1 MKWPVPLAAALLLA
15 GCYQV
20 GSLEGTQVEQIRV
33 EGRLFQ
39 VRLRPTGAPN
49 EWRMQINRATMVI
62 GPDLEL
68 EGDRARAVARSTA
81 CAASTTTRP
90 SPAPENSSPFHMGR
104 NSLRCS
110 SLNAA
115 GSRTRGTRS

>member
-68 EGDRARAVARSTA
+68 EGDRARAVARRIMVRTCRGRPYNQSVDGMRGINYY
-81 CAASTTTRP
+81 TTFT
-90 SPAPENSSPFHMGR
+90 
-104 NSLRCS
+104 C
-110 SLNAA
+110 
-115 GSRTRGTRS
+115 T